1 MEGPAVLYPIRVR
14 VRGMFPTLIMLTVP
28 GVNMLLYEQLPH
40 YAHPHAQ
47 QRCAS

>member
-1 MEGPAVLYPIRVR
+1 MEGSAVLYPIRVR

-28 GVNMLLYEQLPH
+28 SMNMLLDEQRPP

-47 QRCAS
+47 RRRAS